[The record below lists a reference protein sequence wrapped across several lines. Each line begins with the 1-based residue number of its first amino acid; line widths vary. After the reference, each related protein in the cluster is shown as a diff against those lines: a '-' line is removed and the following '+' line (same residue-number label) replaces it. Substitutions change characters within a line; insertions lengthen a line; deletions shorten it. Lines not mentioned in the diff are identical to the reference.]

1 MGKKVV
7 DGKIKF
13 MQSSQKLAIEKRIM
27 CLPRNGES
35 SRQGMIVNN
44 NSGESRHSTKNYK
57 TVRFSQ
63 DEDIIGS
70 QPFMTNEERND
81 VWLNR
86 EDYNAMKKAAN
97 IISQEVRKMGKNS
110 TGCIAQSLDTAYNKK
125 VDICSEN
132 NLPDVTSYCN
142 QKNLIKWCTFGHS
155 RRGLEQRICKIYNET
170 RKKEVRNL
178 KHHVFSE
185 QNRQS
190 KHGFDSI
197 SLANVAKSISFGS
210 CNFAIMMGEADAVAA
225 RNCYRVL
232 F

>member
-1 MGKKVV
+1 
-7 DGKIKF
+7 

-142 QKNLIKWCTFGHS
+142 QKVSFKVWTACILDHEY
-155 RRGLEQRICKIYNET
+155 L
-170 RKKEVRNL
+170 
-178 KHHVFSE
+178 
-185 QNRQS
+185 
-190 KHGFDSI
+190 
-197 SLANVAKSISFGS
+197 FGS
-210 CNFAIMMGEADAVAA
+210 TNSV
-225 RNCYRVL
+225 YKL
-232 F
+232 FCFFRIS